1 MNLNPTNRRER
12 ALSRIE
18 TILIVLLL
26 VVLAVLALMWAN
38 QGLRERAMR
47 FKCRN
52 NVRSMAFA
60 YKVFANDNDDKF
72 PFSTTNA
79 LATSNM
85 AATNDHTLWLHFQAM
100 SNELASSKIL
110 ICPADRERF
119 GDIKRDFGAG
129 ADGLGAAGNAAV
141 SYGGSLDASEARPN
155 TILLLDRNLMTNIW
169 NLSGKMLLAVSN
181 RPPPEWDQRMHN
193 LCGNAALA
201 DGSVQQVSNAG
212 LADLVRLQGI
222 ATNRLLLP
230 LLP

>member
-1 MNLNPTNRRER
+1 MNLDPTQRSER
-12 ALSRIE
+12 ALSLIE
-18 TILIVLLL
+18 TIVVVLLL

-38 QGLRERAMR
+38 QGLRERAVR

-52 NVRSMAFA
+52 SVRSMALA

-72 PFSTTNA
+72 PFSATNA
-79 LATSNM
+79 LAASNV

-100 SNELASSKIL
+100 SNELGSSKIL

-119 GDIKRDFGAG
+119 GNMKRDFGAG
-129 ADGLGAAGNAAV
+129 ADGLGSAGNAAV

-155 TILLLDRNLMTNIW
+155 TILLLDRNLVTNTL
-169 NLSGKMLLAVSN
+169 NLGGKVFLAVSN
-181 RPPPEWDQRMHN
+181 RPPPEWDQRMHKFN
-193 LCGNAALA
+193 GNAALA